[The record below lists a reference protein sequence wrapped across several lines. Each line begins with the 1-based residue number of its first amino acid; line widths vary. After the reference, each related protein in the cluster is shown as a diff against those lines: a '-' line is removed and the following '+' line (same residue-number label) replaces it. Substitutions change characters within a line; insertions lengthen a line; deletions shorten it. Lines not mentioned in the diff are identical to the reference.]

1 MLKTE
6 DLSYVNL
13 TSEILKNYTKRTPVV
28 SGQFLRWFF
37 ENILRLDPQ
46 DADDACVD
54 SSQDKGIDGLYV
66 NDVTEIIHLVQVK
79 TRQKE
84 NSTLGDPELKEF
96 FGSIQQ
102 FKDEIA
108 IQSVLAGNTSDKLKQ
123 AIRRTK
129 LIDKVKSGYRVE
141 GIFVSNI
148 PANKDADDYVEGR
161 PEIALYDAKEICS
174 EYIDLGAVGGI
185 KSDFK
190 FNVADTEVI
199 KYTSSEAISARMFLA
214 DALQLLHLQGITDG
228 KLFERNVRLS
238 LGNTKVNKS
247 LIRSVRDKSEHKNFP
262 LYHNGINILCDEF
275 VSETD
280 EELVLRNYVV
290 VNGAQSLTSLNAER
304 NRISPDLKI
313 LVKAIEV
320 KGDSQLADKITT
332 NSNNQNA
339 IKPRDLK
346 ANHGIQQRLKQEIE
360 SIDGQAVVYE
370 VKRGEKH
377 KGKEVISN
385 EDVGLILLALDLGEP
400 WSCHQRYK
408 VMDESHSKIFGRPD
422 VDGYKIIALLR
433 AFEAVEPAL
442 DSFDDGSVGHYS
454 LTRYFLAYAV
464 AEIIKDSEV
473 GKAVFNDF
481 STLFV
486 KGTLDKFVQVFADIA
501 ETTVHDLNAA
511 LADEDQEQF
520 DHKSDLKSPK
530 WTRAMAG
537 TLRADYK
544 KDVKRKK
551 VKAVDELLAGV
562 I

>member
-161 PEIALYDAKEICS
+161 PEITLYDAKEICS

-199 KYTSSEAISARMFLA
+199 KYT
-214 DALQLLHLQGITDG
+214 
-228 KLFERNVRLS
+228 
-238 LGNTKVNKS
+238 
-247 LIRSVRDKSEHKNFP
+247 
-262 LYHNGINILCDEF
+262 
-275 VSETD
+275 
-280 EELVLRNYVV
+280 
-290 VNGAQSLTSLNAER
+290 
-304 NRISPDLKI
+304 
-313 LVKAIEV
+313 
-320 KGDSQLADKITT
+320 
-332 NSNNQNA
+332 
-339 IKPRDLK
+339 
-346 ANHGIQQRLKQEIE
+346 
-360 SIDGQAVVYE
+360 
-370 VKRGEKH
+370 
-377 KGKEVISN
+377 
-385 EDVGLILLALDLGEP
+385 
-400 WSCHQRYK
+400 
-408 VMDESHSKIFGRPD
+408 
-422 VDGYKIIALLR
+422 
-433 AFEAVEPAL
+433 
-442 DSFDDGSVGHYS
+442 
-454 LTRYFLAYAV
+454 
-464 AEIIKDSEV
+464 
-473 GKAVFNDF
+473 
-481 STLFV
+481 
-486 KGTLDKFVQVFADIA
+486 
-501 ETTVHDLNAA
+501 
-511 LADEDQEQF
+511 
-520 DHKSDLKSPK
+520 
-530 WTRAMAG
+530 
-537 TLRADYK
+537 
-544 KDVKRKK
+544 
-551 VKAVDELLAGV
+551 
-562 I
+562 